1 MNDNFVKKSNCKSN
15 ILNNVICEINKN
27 KLNRPRY
34 VLAKSEVITIGDTIT
49 VDSNNSAKVI
59 DNKVKDNHVLTFV
72 IPKGK
77 DGSDGENIPNKISA
91 AYIAT
96 FNDNYPED
104 GYEITEGKRLPTQ
117 RKEIDTNNIIELDS
131 NNNTIKFNKD
141 GYYKISF
148 NAYVRVPYFNG
159 TYDPKIDFATL
170 AFRKVGTDNIYVGAS
185 KLYRNEETSSIHA
198 EGILSIDN
206 TDDLYELSNVSK
218 RTIYLNTPDIR
229 NINSNSYFTN
239 SSLTLI
245 IEYLGK

>member
-1 MNDNFVKKSNCKSN
+1 MNDNLIKKSNCNSN
-15 ILNNVICEINKN
+15 ILSNAINEIKKNKN
-27 KLNRPRY
+27 RPKY
-34 VLAKSEVITIGDTIT
+34 VLAKSETITIGDTIT
-49 VDSNNSAKVI
+49 VDSNTSARVI
-59 DNKVKDNHVLTFV
+59 DKKVKDNHVLTFV

-77 DGSDGENIPNKISA
+77 DGLDGENMPNKISA
-91 AYIAT
+91 AYLVT
-96 FNDNYPED
+96 FNENYLDD
-104 GYEITEGKRLPTQ
+104 GYEIFEGERLPIQ

-159 TYDPKIDFATL
+159 TYDPKIDFVTL

-185 KLYRNEETSSIHA
+185 NLYRNEETLSIRA

>member
-1 MNDNFVKKSNCKSN
+1 MNDNFVKKSNCSSN
-15 ILNNVICEINKN
+15 ILNNAISEINKN

-34 VLAKSEVITIGDTIT
+34 VLAKSETITIGNTIT
-49 VDSNNSAKVI
+49 VDSNTSARVI
-59 DNKVKDNHVLTFV
+59 DKKVKDNHVLTFV

-77 DGSDGENIPNKISA
+77 DGLDGENMPNKISA
-91 AYIAT
+91 AYLVT
-96 FNDNYPED
+96 FNENYLDD
-104 GYEITEGKRLPTQ
+104 GYEIFEGERLPIQ

-185 KLYRNEETSSIHA
+185 NLYRNEETLSIQA

-245 IEYLGK
+245 VEYLGK